1 MSVQDS
7 SLQTRQPR
15 PRSIS
20 RRFSYAFIGVVTLIL
35 FGFATVAIVIN
46 IERIE
51 TEIEQRLDN
60 ALNLARIALTTPL
73 WNLDND
79 AVDDFLEAL
88 FLEDS
93 IVIAQIVW
101 GGQSLIEKKRPQF
114 QEKTKEYFEE
124 SPQFILKQADIE
136 FEGSFIGTIVIGV
149 SREAV
154 TRQIIVQVSAIVTLT
169 LFIVIAI
176 SLTSIVIT
184 RRYISRPL
192 LKLQNSATLI
202 ASGELE
208 APIDTGSQDEIGSLA
223 KDLDAMRGS
232 IKEARQNLEDKVE
245 KRTRELRRSIQE
257 LEALGEVSQ
266 AVSSSLDLQT
276 VLTTIVTRAVDLSD
290 SDEGIIYQFDETSQ
304 TFQATATHRTAP
316 EHLEAVKAAPIRL
329 GEGAIGHAAVTQKP
343 VQIADVRDERQF
355 VAPQVRRILVK
366 LGLRSFL
373 AIPLFRE
380 SRLLGGLLVFRRRL
394 GNFPDD
400 VVNLL
405 QTFASQSV
413 LAIHN
418 ARLFQEIQEKSRQ
431 LEIASQH
438 KSQFLA
444 NMSHELRTPLNA
456 ILGYTE
462 LIVDNIY
469 GEVPERIESVLERV
483 DRNGRHLLTLIND
496 VLDISKMEA
505 GQLTLSFNDYSMK
518 EIVNNV
524 IVAVESLG
532 AEKNLTLRAEVAS
545 DLPVG
550 KGDEQRITQVLLNLV
565 SNAIKF
571 TDEGEVSVRV
581 AVSDGA
587 FHVSVTDTGIGIS
600 EADQQMIFEEFQ
612 QADGSATRSKGG
624 TGLGLAIARRIVA
637 MHGGRLS
644 VESELGQG
652 STFTFTLP
660 VRVEEQTEAA

>member
-1 MSVQDS
+1 
-7 SLQTRQPR
+7 
-15 PRSIS
+15 
-20 RRFSYAFIGVVTLIL
+20 
-35 FGFATVAIVIN
+35 
-46 IERIE
+46 
-51 TEIEQRLDN
+51 
-60 ALNLARIALTTPL
+60 
-73 WNLDND
+73 
-79 AVDDFLEAL
+79 
-88 FLEDS
+88 
-93 IVIAQIVW
+93 
-101 GGQSLIEKKRPQF
+101 
-114 QEKTKEYFEE
+114 
-124 SPQFILKQADIE
+124 
-136 FEGSFIGTIVIGV
+136 
-149 SREAV
+149 
-154 TRQIIVQVSAIVTLT
+154 
-169 LFIVIAI
+169 
-176 SLTSIVIT
+176 
-184 RRYISRPL
+184 
-192 LKLQNSATLI
+192 
-202 ASGELE
+202 
-208 APIDTGSQDEIGSLA
+208 
-223 KDLDAMRGS
+223 
-232 IKEARQNLEDKVE
+232 
-245 KRTRELRRSIQE
+245 
-257 LEALGEVSQ
+257 
-266 AVSSSLDLQT
+266 